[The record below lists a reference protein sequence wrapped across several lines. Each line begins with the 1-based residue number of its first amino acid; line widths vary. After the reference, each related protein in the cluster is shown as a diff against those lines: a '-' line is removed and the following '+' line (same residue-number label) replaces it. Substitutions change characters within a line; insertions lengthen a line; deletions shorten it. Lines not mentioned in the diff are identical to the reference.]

1 MADFKKSMPS
11 FGINSS
17 VTSSARPMIAR
28 VGGLMRK
35 PLLRESLVIIAF
47 VVLTAAMS
55 WPWVCHL
62 RDAVHDVGDPYTIA
76 YTLWWDYHQTFH
88 DPLHL
93 FDATIFYPYH
103 DTLAFSENDYGIA
116 LLFFPLFAVGLTPLT
131 VHSVA
136 TFCAFVL
143 SGYGAFRLTRTL
155 TGSYAAAWVAGI
167 VFAFIPYR
175 FHRLPH
181 LHYIFAGW
189 IPLTFEA
196 LVLYARRQSRRRAA
210 WLAVAFLMNALTCI
224 TWFILTLI
232 PLALAAMFLAAHYRA
247 WRTPRFWLRAAAA
260 LSLTLPVLAF
270 FLIPY
275 QRVASL
281 HGFVRSSEEML
292 VFSAMPINW
301 LAASDLNRLWRGLG
315 GTISSPELAL
325 FPGLMP
331 PLLTLAALLLVA
343 PSLRRAPSGDVRHEF
358 GARLLRWLPHAL
370 DVAALTAVVVGLL
383 AVGYGT
389 FRLRL
394 AGVELLRASH
404 PARAI
409 IVALVVV
416 IVRVGI
422 ARPQIYYALKAR
434 IGGAGEADGGRTDAG
449 VLCAILIACGFA
461 GSFGPNFKLY
471 SWLLDYLWIFKSQRV
486 PAHWAMLCYLGL
498 AIGAGLG
505 ATRIVGLAR
514 RWRAGAQGGLVYAVL
529 ICAILFE
536 QRVAPLPF
544 AHGRSEPDQ
553 LSLRLKQ
560 TPMRGGLVELPTNSN
575 EGLFYYVLR
584 GADHERPL
592 VTATSSFFPPLM
604 RRIMEL
610 SQLRPIPDEFI
621 ELLET
626 IPASYV
632 VVHYGYLTTDGAH
645 EVDAMLKR
653 GMAAGRLRFVRGY
666 EDIGRADL
674 YAVVKTEPQAR
685 TEDSAPP
692 LASANQRETAFDF
705 STLPP
710 VCRETGFFIY
720 RLYRA
725 AFGRAPTFA
734 EFKADDDALGVMV
747 RPDEPGW
754 EERLKSQSSVF
765 VKGWIARESFGRV
778 YDRQTPRQ
786 MSAQLSTNTGGVHV
800 DVPAVEPDAD
810 AGRAALLLR
819 AVGDKDFIDREFNAA
834 FVRLHYFGLL
844 HRDPDQ
850 SGFDMWVAGLN
861 NSGNYYL
868 TTQAFANSQEAREK
882 QSVPN
887 R

>member
-1 MADFKKSMPS
+1 ML
-11 FGINSS
+11 
-17 VTSSARPMIAR
+17 ARAR
-28 VGGLMRK
+28 GLIRK
-35 PLLRESLVIIAF
+35 PLLRESLIVLAF

-88 DPLHL
+88 DPRHL

-131 VHSVA
+131 VHSIA
-136 TFCAFVL
+136 TFFAFVL

-155 TGSYAAAWVAGI
+155 TGSYAAAWVAGV

-196 LVLYARRQSRRRAA
+196 LVLYARRQSWRRAA
-210 WLAVAFLMNALTCI
+210 WLAAAFLMNALTCI
-224 TWFILTLI
+224 TWFVLTLI
-232 PLALAAMFLAAHYRA
+232 PLALAAVFLARHYRA
-247 WRTPRFWLRAAAA
+247 WRARRFWLRAAAG

-292 VFSAMPINW
+292 VFSATPINW

-331 PLLTLAALLLVA
+331 PLLTLTALLLVPPALRLA
-343 PSLRRAPSGDVRHEF
+343 PRAESRYKFD
-358 GARLLRWLPHAL
+358 ARLLRRLPHAL
-370 DVAALTAVVVGLL
+370 DVAALTAAVVGLL

-389 FRLRL
+389 FRLRV
-394 AGVELLRASH
+394 AGLELLRASH
-404 PARAI
+404 PARAFTI
-409 IVALVVV
+409 ALVVV
-416 IVRVGI
+416 IVRVVI
-422 ARPQIYYALKAR
+422 ARPQIYYALKSR
-434 IGGAGEADGGRTDAG
+434 VGGAGESDGGRTDAG
-449 VLCAILIACGFA
+449 VLCAILCACGVA

-498 AIGAGLG
+498 SIGAGLG
-505 ATRIVGLAR
+505 ATRIAGLAR
-514 RWRAGAQGGLVYAVL
+514 RWRPSMRGAFVYAVL

-544 AHGRSEPDQ
+544 ARGRAGPDQ

-610 SQLRPIPDEFI
+610 SQLRPIPDQFI

-645 EVDAMLKR
+645 EVDEMLKR
-653 GMAAGRLRFVRGY
+653 GMGAGRLRYVRSY

-692 LASANQRETAFDF
+692 LASANQRETAFNF

-710 VCRETGFFIY
+710 ACRETGFFVY

-734 EFKADDDALGVMV
+734 EFKADDDALAVMV

-754 EERLKSQSSVF
+754 EERLKSQSYTF
-765 VKGWIARESFGRV
+765 VKGWIARQSFRQV
-778 YDRQTPRQ
+778 YDRQTLRQ
-786 MSAQLSTNTGGVHV
+786 MIAQLLMNTGGLHG
-800 DVPAVEPDAD
+800 DAPAGPSNAD
-810 AGRAALLLR
+810 AVRAEDARAALLVW
-819 AVGDKDFIDREFNAA
+819 AVEDKGFIDREFNPA
-834 FVRLHYFGLL
+834 FVTLHYFGLL

-850 SGFDMWVAGLN
+850 AGFDMWVAGLN
-861 NSGNYYL
+861 NSRNYYL
-868 TTQAFANSQEAREK
+868 TTQAFANSQEARAK
-882 QSVPN
+882 QNVSN
-887 R
+887 